1 MNIFMEK
8 LNNTHIIKLKENNL
22 MFIVLVRAIILY
34 FIVVFIMRIMGKRQ
48 IGQLQPF
55 ELVIALMVSE
65 LAAMPMQNTSIP
77 LFHGIIPIITL
88 LVLQVL
94 ISTLQL
100 KSETARIIFCGKPS
114 ILIEKGKI
122 NIKELKNNRLNLNDL
137 LEELRLKDYY
147 NLEDIEYAILETGGQ
162 ISIIPKSDLEPA
174 TRKDLNIKSSQDML
188 PVTLILDGKINNKN
202 LKYISK
208 DRSWLNKQLS
218 KKNISS
224 DQVFLALLDSKG
236 KLVYQLKKEGR

>member
-1 MNIFMEK
+1 
-8 LNNTHIIKLKENNL
+8 
-22 MFIVLVRAIILY
+22 MFIVLIRAIILY

-65 LAAMPMQNTSIP
+65 LAAMPMQNTGIP

-88 LVLQVL
+88 LILQVL
-94 ISTLQL
+94 LSTLQL
-100 KSETARIIFCGKPS
+100 KSESARIIFCGKPS

-122 NIKELKNNRLNLNDL
+122 NIDELKNNRININDL
-137 LEELRLKDYY
+137 LEELRLKEYY

-162 ISIIPKSDLEPA
+162 ISVIPKSELESA
-174 TRKDLNIKSSQDML
+174 TRKDLNIKSTQDML
-188 PVTLILDGKINNKN
+188 PVTLILDGKINNEN
-202 LKYISK
+202 LKLINK
-208 DRSWLNKQLS
+208 DKSWLNNQLN
-218 KKNISS
+218 KEKLSS

-236 KLVYQLKKEGR
+236 KLVYQLKKEGK

>member
-1 MNIFMEK
+1 
-8 LNNTHIIKLKENNL
+8 
-22 MFIVLVRAIILY
+22 MFIVLIRAIILY

-77 LFHGIIPIITL
+77 LFHGIIPIVTL
-88 LVLQVL
+88 LVLQVF

-100 KSETARIIFCGKPS
+100 KSESARIVFCGKPS

-122 NIKELKNNRLNLNDL
+122 NINELKNNRLNLNDL

-162 ISIIPKSDLEPA
+162 ISIIPKSDTEPA
-174 TRKDLNIKSSQDML
+174 SRKDMKIQTNQNLL
-188 PVTLILDGKINNKN
+188 PVTLILDGKINNNN
-202 LKYISK
+202 LKRIDK
-208 DRSWLNKQLS
+208 DKSWLNKQLS
-218 KKNISS
+218 KKKILSA
-224 DQVFLALLDSKG
+224 DQVFLALLDSQG
-236 KLVYQLKKEGR
+236 KFVCQLKKEGK

>member
-1 MNIFMEK
+1 
-8 LNNTHIIKLKENNL
+8 

-88 LVLQVL
+88 LILQVL

-100 KSETARIIFCGKPS
+100 KSEVARIIFCGKPS
-114 ILIEKGKI
+114 IVIDKGKI

-137 LEELRLKDYY
+137 LEELRLKEYY

-162 ISIIPKSDLEPA
+162 ISIIPKSELEPA
-174 TRKDLNIKSSQDML
+174 TKKDLKVKSSQNML
-188 PVTLILDGKINNKN
+188 PVTLILDGKVNNKN
-202 LKYISK
+202 LKIIDK
-208 DRSWLNKQLS
+208 DKSWLEKQLN
-218 KKNISS
+218 KKNILST
-224 DQVFLALLDSKG
+224 DQVFLALLDSNG
-236 KLVYQLKKEGR
+236 KLVYQLKKESK

>member
-1 MNIFMEK
+1 M
-8 LNNTHIIKLKENNL
+8 LIIL
-22 MFIVLVRAIILY
+22 FRAIVLY
-34 FIVVFIMRIMGKRQ
+34 FVVVFIMRIMGKRQ

-55 ELVIALMVSE
+55 ELVIALMISE
-65 LAAMPMQNTSIP
+65 LAAMPMQNTGIP

-88 LVLQVL
+88 LVLEIL

-100 KSETARIIFCGKPS
+100 KSEIARLIFCGQPS

-162 ISIIPKSDLEPA
+162 ITIIPKSELEPA
-174 TRKDLNIKSSQDML
+174 TRKDLNVKSSPNML
-188 PVTLILDGKINNKN
+188 PVTLILDGKVNDRN
-202 LKYISK
+202 LKLIKK
-208 DRSWLNKQLS
+208 DKSWLNKQLN
-218 KKNISS
+218 KNKISS
-224 DQVFLALLDSKG
+224 SDEIFLALMDSQG
-236 KLVYQLKKEGR
+236 KFVYQLKKEGK

>member
-1 MNIFMEK
+1 M
-8 LNNTHIIKLKENNL
+8 LIIL
-22 MFIVLVRAIILY
+22 FRSIVLYLV
-34 FIVVFIMRIMGKRQ
+34 VVFIMRIMGKRQ

-55 ELVIALMVSE
+55 ELVIALMISE
-65 LAAMPMQNTSIP
+65 LAATPMQNTGIP

-100 KSETARIIFCGKPS
+100 KSEAARLIFCGQPS

-147 NLEDIEYAILETGGQ
+147 NLDDIEYAILETGGQ
-162 ISIIPKSDLEPA
+162 ITIIPKSELEPA
-174 TRKDLNIKSSQDML
+174 TRKDLNIKSSQNMM
-188 PVTLILDGKINNKN
+188 PVTLVLDGKVNDRN
-202 LKYISK
+202 LKLIKK
-208 DRSWLNKQLS
+208 DKSWLNKQLN
-218 KKNISS
+218 KNNISS
-224 DQVFLALLDSKG
+224 ADQIFLALLDSQG
-236 KLVYQLKKEGR
+236 KFAYQLKKEGK

>member
-1 MNIFMEK
+1 
-8 LNNTHIIKLKENNL
+8 
-22 MFIVLVRAIILY
+22 MFIVLVRAIVLY
-34 FIVVFIMRIMGKRQ
+34 FVVVFIMRIMGKRQ

-55 ELVIALMVSE
+55 ELVIALMISE

-94 ISTLQL
+94 LSTLQL
-100 KSETARIIFCGKPS
+100 KSEVARFVFCGKPS

-122 NIKELKNNRLNLNDL
+122 NINELYNNRLNLNDL

-162 ISIIPKSDLEPA
+162 ISIIPKSELEPA
-174 TRKDLNIKSSQDML
+174 TRKDLNVKTSQDML
-188 PVTLILDGKINNKN
+188 PVTLVLDGKLNSKN
-202 LKYISK
+202 LKFINK
-208 DRSWLNKQLS
+208 DLSWFNSQLK

-224 DQVFLALLDSKG
+224 TDEIFLALLDSKG
-236 KLVYQLKKEGR
+236 KLVYQLKKEGK

>member
-1 MNIFMEK
+1 
-8 LNNTHIIKLKENNL
+8 
-22 MFIVLVRAIILY
+22 MFIVLIRAIILY

-55 ELVIALMVSE
+55 ELVIALMISE

-77 LFHGIIPIITL
+77 LIHGIIPIITL

-94 ISTLQL
+94 ISKLQL
-100 KSETARIIFCGKPS
+100 KSEISRIVFCGKPS

-122 NIKELKNNRLNLNDL
+122 NINELKNNRLNLNDL
-137 LEELRLKDYY
+137 LEELRLKEYY

-162 ISIIPKSDLEPA
+162 ISIIPKSECEPA
-174 TRKDLNIKSSQDML
+174 TRKDINVVSIQNML
-188 PVTLILDGKINNKN
+188 PVTLILDGRINNKN
-202 LKYISK
+202 LQLINK
-208 DRSWLNKQLS
+208 DKSWLINQLNEE
-218 KKNISS
+218 NILSA

-236 KLVYQLKKEGR
+236 KLVYQLKKEGKKYL

>member
-1 MNIFMEK
+1 MNVKIN
-8 LNNTHIIKLKENNL
+8 LNGSDF
-22 MFIVLVRAIILY
+22 MFIVLIRAIILY

-100 KSETARIIFCGKPS
+100 KSEAARIAFCGKPS

-122 NIKELKNNRLNLNDL
+122 NINELKNNRLNLNDL
-137 LEELRLKDYY
+137 LEELRLKEYY

-162 ISIIPKSDLEPA
+162 ISIIPKSDIEPA
-174 TRKDLNIKSSQDML
+174 TRKDLNVKSSQDML

-202 LKYISK
+202 LKHINK
-208 DRSWLNKQLS
+208 DKSWLNSQLS
-218 KKNISS
+218 KKNILSA

-236 KLVYQLKKEGR
+236 KFVYQLKKEGK

>member
-1 MNIFMEK
+1 
-8 LNNTHIIKLKENNL
+8 
-22 MFIVLVRAIILY
+22 MFIVLIRAIILY
-34 FIVVFIMRIMGKRQ
+34 FTVVFIMRVMGKRQ

-65 LAAMPMQNTSIP
+65 LAAMPMQNTGIP
-77 LFHGIIPIITL
+77 LVHGIIPIITL

-122 NIKELKNNRLNLNDL
+122 NINELKNNRLNINDL
-137 LEELRLKDYY
+137 LEELRLKEYF
-147 NLEDIEYAILETGGQ
+147 NIGDIEYAILETGGQ
-162 ISIIPKSDLEPA
+162 ISIIPKSDIQPA
-174 TRKDLNIKSSQDML
+174 TRKDLKILPIQDKL

-202 LKYISK
+202 LEVINK
-208 DRSWLNKQLS
+208 DKSWLNKQL
-218 KKNISS
+218 KKNNILAA
-224 DQVFLALLDSKG
+224 DEVFLASLDSKG
-236 KLVYQLKKEGR
+236 NLAYQLKKEGK

>member
-1 MNIFMEK
+1 MNDKNKFK
-8 LNNTHIIKLKENNL
+8 GVAF
-22 MFIVLVRAIILY
+22 MFIVLIRAIILY

-122 NIKELKNNRLNLNDL
+122 NINELKNNRLNLNDL
-137 LEELRLKDYY
+137 LEELRLKEYF
-147 NLEDIEYAILETGGQ
+147 NLGDIEYAILETGGQ
-162 ISIIPKSDLEPA
+162 ISIIPKSDIQPA
-174 TRKDLNIKSSQDML
+174 TRKDLKISPTQDKL

-202 LKYISK
+202 LEVINK
-208 DRSWLNKQLS
+208 DKSWLNNQL
-218 KKNISS
+218 KKNNILSA
-224 DQVFLALLDSKG
+224 DEVFLASLDSKG
-236 KLVYQLKKEGR
+236 KLAYQLKKEGE

>member
-1 MNIFMEK
+1 
-8 LNNTHIIKLKENNL
+8 
-22 MFIVLVRAIILY
+22 
-34 FIVVFIMRIMGKRQ
+34 MGKRQ

-55 ELVIALMVSE
+55 ELVIALMISE

-94 ISTLQL
+94 LSTLQL
-100 KSETARIIFCGKPS
+100 KSEVARFVFCGKPS

-122 NIKELKNNRLNLNDL
+122 NINELYNNRLNLNDL

-162 ISIIPKSDLEPA
+162 ISIIPKSELEPA
-174 TRKDLNIKSSQDML
+174 TRKDLNVKTSQDML
-188 PVTLILDGKINNKN
+188 PVTLVLDGKLNSKN
-202 LKYISK
+202 LKFINK
-208 DRSWLNKQLS
+208 DLSWFNSQLK

-224 DQVFLALLDSKG
+224 TDEIFLALLDSKG
-236 KLVYQLKKEGR
+236 KLVYQLKKEGK

>member
-1 MNIFMEK
+1 MSK
-8 LNNTHIIKLKENNL
+8 LIYRSDL
-22 MFIVLVRAIILY
+22 MIIVLIRAIILY
-34 FIVVFIMRIMGKRQ
+34 FVVMFIMRIMGKRQ

-65 LAAMPMQNTSIP
+65 LAATPMQNTSIP

-100 KSETARIIFCGKPS
+100 KSEAARLIFCGKPS
-114 ILIEKGKI
+114 ILIEKGKV

-137 LEELRLKDYY
+137 LEELRLKNYY
-147 NLEDIEYAILETGGQ
+147 NLKDIEYAILETGGQ
-162 ISIIPKSDLEPA
+162 ISIIPKSELESA
-174 TRKDLNIKSSQDML
+174 TRKDLNVKSSQDML
-188 PVTLILDGKINNKN
+188 PVTLILDGKINSKN
-202 LKYISK
+202 LKLINK
-208 DRSWLNKQLS
+208 DKSWLNSQLK

-224 DQVFLALLDSKG
+224 ADQVFLALLDSKG
-236 KLVYQLKKEGR
+236 KLVYQLKKEGK